1 MSSFKVSLNL
11 SGGGARGLAHIG
23 VIQAL
28 VEHKIE
34 YDLIVGVSMGA
45 IVGAN
50 YAHTNN
56 INKVYNK
63 LNNHLH
69 SEDFQDSLLGSWR
82 SVDNNGNQSKRS
94 LLNKI
99 NNLYRQTGLIGRL
112 LLSRSI
118 LSDEDIEKAVLPIIP
133 DIDFEDFQIPF
144 VCTAV
149 DLSHGK
155 TEIFFNGPVQEK
167 ILASASMPLVFPP
180 VSINN
185 SYFIDG
191 GVLDR
196 VGVDTALALDVEKII
211 AVDVSNNFMSN
222 QKIRTAIDV
231 MLRSEEI
238 SAVYRKNYQLNRAA
252 IVIRPIIEDIHWA
265 DYASIEKIVD
275 MGYEATIKQ
284 IDAIKQV
291 VSPSKNIFS
300 FFRRKKSKTANIF

>member
-1 MSSFKVSLNL
+1 MSSFKISLNL

-118 LSDEDIEKAVLPIIP
+118 LSNEDIEKAVLPIIP
-133 DIDFEDFQIPF
+133 DIDFDDFKIPF

-155 TEIFFNGPVQEK
+155 SEIFFNGPVQEK

-265 DYASIEKIVD
+265 DYANIEKIVD

-291 VSPSKNIFS
+291 ISPTKNFFS
-300 FFRRKKSKTANIF
+300 FFKRKKSTTANIF